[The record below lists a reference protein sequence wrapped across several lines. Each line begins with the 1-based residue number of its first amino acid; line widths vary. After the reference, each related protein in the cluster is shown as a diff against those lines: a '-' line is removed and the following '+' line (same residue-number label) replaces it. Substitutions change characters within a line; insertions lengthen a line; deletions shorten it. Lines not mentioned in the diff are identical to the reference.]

1 MTGKGE
7 TTKRRIVDAARRL
20 FRKQGY
26 AMTSIDDICSA
37 SGVKRGNLYFYFKSK
52 EDIAQAAIEDAASKI
67 LPFFKELMADE
78 VHPLK
83 KIELMIDGIVSF
95 HVARGCSSG

>member
-1 MTGKGE
+1 MATKGE
-7 TTKRRIVDAARRL
+7 ITKSRIIDTARRL

-26 AMTSIDDICSA
+26 AKTSIDDICTE

-52 EDIAQAAIEDAASKI
+52 EDIARAAIEDAVTKNI
-67 LPFFKELMADE
+67 PFFEALMADE
-78 VHPLK
+78 ADPLK

-95 HVARGCSSG
+95 HIARGGKAG

>member
-1 MTGKGE
+1 VTTKGE
-7 TTKRRIVDAARRL
+7 VTKSRIIDTARQL

-26 AMTSIDDICSA
+26 AKTSIDDICTA

-52 EDIAQAAIEDAASKI
+52 EDVAHAAIEEAASKNI
-67 LPFFKELMADE
+67 PFFEALMADE
-78 VHPLK
+78 ADPLK

-95 HVARGCSSG
+95 HVTSGCKAG